1 MYYFGRNGNMATIK
15 DVASLAGV
23 SVGTVSNVLNGKTN
37 NQELIEKVEKAML
50 ELDYRPD
57 ASARSLKNTKNNI
70 IGIIMPN
77 LVRPDFVRLLSNIE
91 KEASNN
97 GYHVLFKV
105 CRNNRVLEKKYIDQ
119 FIMQRVD
126 GIIVINSYSQNEPDS
141 VLYKNFLP
149 VVFLD
154 LNREERPLSNVISV
168 DYSKALEAALKDCSH
183 RGIKEIGLIMERG
196 FMPKETVYEIYRKY
210 YNDIERIEFVDYS
223 QERGFEAAFKLL
235 HDNYGL
241 ELLVTSNSLLA
252 KGAKQ
257 AAEVLN
263 RREVGHITFKEEN
276 WIEDQSEYMGVIGI
290 SYEKIAKHT
299 VAQIINCIDCPK
311 LFEPKH
317 TVIDADYQRVT
328 HFSENLVYRK
338 GNSTEISL
346 NLVESPAAHALQ
358 RLSKV
363 YENKT
368 GVFVSCNI
376 MKYDV
381 LYKKLHQI
389 LLNSNS
395 SADGFMMDVYWTS
408 SLMETKGLEDLKP
421 YFKEHDNYFDGFM
434 KELLPYYGVSD
445 RHIYGIPFMS
455 GTQLLFYQRDL
466 FEEPSLKALF
476 KRKYGIELAP
486 PTTWSELNL
495 TAEFFTRSVN
505 GKSPVRY
512 GLANVQGANIYT
524 TISFLNR
531 LWAYGGSVFQGDN
544 VAINSNN
551 ALSALK
557 SFKKSFQYSSPE
569 QISTTWDQLVDDFKS
584 GHYAMVILYDSYA
597 MGISDYT
604 TSKVAGNIGAS
615 ILPDGTSVLGGWGLG
630 VNKYSQRKEETV
642 RFIDWICS
650 NHCAVPYS
658 LLGGITLHTNFYK
671 RNDLKHIYPWI
682 ALLPESY
689 RLARKREVPDKYL
702 KNNLYI
708 QIYDHILCEELQ
720 NVLEDRKSE
729 EQALADMEARINGL
743 LG

>member
-1 MYYFGRNGNMATIK
+1 MVTIK

-37 NQELIEKVEKAML
+37 NQELIEKVERAMN
-50 ELDYRPD
+50 ELDYRPY

-77 LVRPDFVRLLSNIE
+77 LVRPDFVSLLSNIE

-105 CRNNRVLEKKYIDQ
+105 CQNNRILERKYIDQ
-119 FIMQRVD
+119 FMMQRVD
-126 GIIVINSYSQNEPDS
+126 GIIVVNSNSQNDPDS

-149 VVFLD
+149 AIFLD
-154 LNREERPLSNVISV
+154 LDTGERPLSNIISI
-168 DYSKALEAALKDCSH
+168 DYSKAFEEALKDCAD
-183 RGIKEIGLIMERG
+183 RGIKHIGIIMERG
-196 FMPKETVYEIYRKY
+196 FMPKETVYEIYEKFFK
-210 YNDIERIEFVDYS
+210 NTERIEFVDYS
-223 QERGFEAAFKLL
+223 QERGFEAAYKLL
-235 HDNYGL
+235 HDNSEL
-241 ELLVTSNSLLA
+241 ELLVTSNNLLA
-252 KGAKQ
+252 KGAKR

-263 RREVGHITFKEEN
+263 RNEVEHITFKEEN
-276 WIEDQSEYMGVIGI
+276 WIEDQSEYIGVIGI
-290 SYEKIAKHT
+290 SYEK
-299 VAQIINCIDCPK
+299 VANCAVQQMISSIEQPK

-317 TVIDADYQRVT
+317 TVINAAYHRVK
-328 HFSENLVYRK
+328 HLSENLKGRK
-338 GNSTEISL
+338 ANPVEISL
-346 NLVESPAAHALQ
+346 CLVESPAAHALQ

-368 GVFVSCNI
+368 GVIISCNI
-376 MKYDV
+376 MKYDD
-381 LYKKLHQI
+381 LYKKLHQV
-389 LLNSNS
+389 LVNSES
-395 SADGFMMDVYWTS
+395 SVDGFMMDVHWTS
-408 SLMETKGLEDLKP
+408 GLMETDGLEDLKP
-421 YFKEHDNYFDGFM
+421 YFKKQDSYFSGYM
-434 KELLPYYGVSD
+434 KELLPNYGVSD

-466 FEEPSLKALF
+466 FEEPSLKSLF
-476 KRKYGIELAP
+476 KRKYGLELAP
-486 PTTWSELNL
+486 PTTWPELNL
-495 TAEFFTRSVN
+495 TAEFFTRSIN
-505 GKSPVRY
+505 SKSPVRY

-531 LWAYGGSVFQGDN
+531 LWAYGGSVFQDDN

-551 ALSALK
+551 ALAALK
-557 SFKKSFQYSSPE
+557 SYKKSFQYTSSD
-569 QISTTWDQLVDDFKS
+569 QISTTWDQLVDNFKS

-597 MGISDYT
+597 IGISDYT

-615 ILPDGTSVLGGWGLG
+615 ILPGGTSVLGGWGLG
-630 VNKYSQRKEETV
+630 VNKYSSRKEETV

-658 LLGGITLHTNFYK
+658 LLGGITLHTKFYN

-689 RLARKREVPDKYL
+689 RLARKREIPDKYL

-708 QIYDHILCEELQ
+708 QIYDHIICEELQ
-720 NVLEDRKSE
+720 NVLEDKKSE

-743 LG
+743 LTFDGKDSD